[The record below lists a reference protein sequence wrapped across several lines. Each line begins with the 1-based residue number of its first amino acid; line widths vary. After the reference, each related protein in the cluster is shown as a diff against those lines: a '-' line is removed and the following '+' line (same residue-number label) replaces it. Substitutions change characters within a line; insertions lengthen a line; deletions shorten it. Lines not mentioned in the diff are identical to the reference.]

1 MSLVTI
7 TINNQTIHIEEGSSI
22 LQAARQ
28 GGFDIPTLC
37 HADHLKPFTSCFIC
51 AVKVHGGRDTLVPS
65 CATLVREGMIV
76 TVEDPEL
83 EASRRMAINLLLSDH
98 CGDCQSPCQSACPSN
113 IDIAGFLA
121 LIREGKTAEAA
132 RLIREQAP
140 FPGILG
146 RICPRP
152 CEEVCRR
159 QRVEEPIAI
168 CNMKRY
174 IADAEVEHF
183 GSPQLPCPGTPTGK
197 RVAIV
202 GAGPAGMS
210 AAYYLRLAGHQVRVF
225 EQRPAS
231 GGMLR
236 YGIPYYRLPEK
247 VLKTELEAVADLGV
261 ELCFGITVGTHIAA
275 QDLEQDFDALIL
287 GIGAQGATP
296 LGIPGEEL
304 PGVWPG
310 IGYLEA
316 VAERNPPELGDR
328 VVVVG
333 GGNTAI
339 DCARTVLR
347 EGKGRTQVSILYR
360 RGREEMPAQD
370 AEIAEALHEGVKIEY
385 LTAPMEILREGEEL
399 IITLSR
405 MELTAPDA
413 SGRRSPVPIPGSA
426 YQIRVSAVLA
436 ALGQQVLPDLARDLG
451 LETTRRGTIKVD
463 PRTFQTG
470 RPGIFACGDCQSGA
484 ATAVRAVGN
493 GRKTAY
499 SVHQYLSGLPLTGE
513 PVLFNSS
520 MGPLKDLSTE
530 LFTGYTQAERV
541 RMPVISDE
549 ERRTTDNEVETG
561 VEPALAM
568 KEAARC
574 LSCGCDAQKDCKLR
588 RYATRY
594 QGDQGLFGSPA
605 SGGRRGYRLDKSHEK
620 IKLEVHKCINCGACV
635 RACAEI
641 KGLNV
646 LAYINRGFTTRIH
659 VPFGRSLV
667 DTACDG
673 CGECTK
679 VCPTAGIMPQQTGTT
694 I

>member
-1 MSLVTI
+1 
-7 TINNQTIHIEEGSSI
+7 
-22 LQAARQ
+22 
-28 GGFDIPTLC
+28 
-37 HADHLKPFTSCFIC
+37 
-51 AVKVHGGRDTLVPS
+51 
-65 CATLVREGMIV
+65 MIV

-83 EASRRMAINLLLSDH
+83 DASRRMCIDLLLSDH
-98 CGDCQSPCQSACPSN
+98 CGDCQSPCQSACPAN
-113 IDIAGFLA
+113 IDIEGFLA
-121 LIREGKTAEAA
+121 LIQEGKTAEAA
-132 RLIREQAP
+132 QRIREQAP

-159 QRVEEPIAI
+159 RRVDEPIAI
-168 CNMKRY
+168 CSMKRH
-174 IADAEVEHF
+174 IADAELQQF
-183 GSPQLPCPGTPTGK
+183 GSPKLPPPGSLTGK

-210 AAYYLRLAGHQVRVF
+210 AAYYLRLQGHGVQVF
-225 EQRPAS
+225 EQHPAG

-236 YGIPYYRLPEK
+236 YGIPYYRLPEE
-247 VLKTELEAVADLGV
+247 VLKAEFDAVADLGV
-261 ELCFGITVGTHIAA
+261 ELRFGVRVGTDLAVKA
-275 QDLEQDFDALIL
+275 LEQDFDALIL
-287 GIGAQGATP
+287 GIGAQGAVP
-296 LGIPGEEL
+296 LGIPGAEL

-310 IGYLEA
+310 IAYLEA
-316 VAERNPPELGDR
+316 VAQRNPPELGDR
-328 VVVVG
+328 VAVIG

-339 DCARTVLR
+339 DCARTALR

-360 RGREEMPAQD
+360 RSRHEMPAED
-370 AEIAEALHEGVKIEY
+370 AEIAEALHEGVRIEY
-385 LTAPMEILREGEEL
+385 LTAPQEILREGDRL
-399 IITLSR
+399 ILTLSR
-405 MELTAPDA
+405 MELTAQDA
-413 SGRRSPVPIPGSA
+413 SGRCSPVPVPGSE
-426 YQIRVSAVLA
+426 YRVRVSAVLA

-451 LETTRRGTIKVD
+451 LETTRSGAVKTD

-484 ATAVRAVGN
+484 DTVVRAVGN

-520 MGPLKDLSTE
+520 MGPLEDLDAE
-530 LFTGYTQAERV
+530 LFAGYTQAERV
-541 RMPVISDE
+541 RIPVIRDE
-549 ERRTTDNEVETG
+549 ERRTTDKEVETG
-561 VEPALAM
+561 VEPALAV

-574 LSCGCDAQKDCKLR
+574 LSCGCDARKDCKLR

-594 QGDQGLFGSPA
+594 QGDQGRFGPPV
-605 SGGRRGYRLDKSHEK
+605 SGKRRAYSLDESHEK
-620 IKLEVHKCINCGACV
+620 IKIAVHKCINCGACV

-641 KGLNV
+641 KGLTV
-646 LAYINRGFTTRIH
+646 LTYINRGFTTRIH

-679 VCPTAGIMPQQTGTT
+679 VCPTAGIMPRQAGTAL
-694 I
+694 

>member
-1 MSLVTI
+1 
-7 TINNQTIHIEEGSSI
+7 
-22 LQAARQ
+22 
-28 GGFDIPTLC
+28 
-37 HADHLKPFTSCFIC
+37 
-51 AVKVHGGRDTLVPS
+51 
-65 CATLVREGMIV
+65 MIV

-83 EASRRMAINLLLSDH
+83 EASRRMCVNLLLSDH
-98 CGDCQSPCQSACPSN
+98 CGDCLSPCQSACPSN

-121 LIREGKTAEAA
+121 LIQEGKTADAA

-168 CNMKRY
+168 CSMKRY
-174 IADAEVEHF
+174 IADAELEQY
-183 GSPQLPCPGTPTGK
+183 GSPQLPLPGAPTGK

-225 EQRPAS
+225 EQHPAS

-236 YGIPYYRLPEK
+236 YGIPYYRLPEE
-247 VLKTELEAVADLGV
+247 VLKAELGAVADLGV
-261 ELCFGITVGTHIAA
+261 ELCFGVTVGTDIAIK
-275 QDLEQDFDALIL
+275 DLEQDFDALIL
-287 GIGAQGATP
+287 GIGAQEATP

-316 VAERNPPELGDR
+316 VAKRNPPELGDR
-328 VVVVG
+328 VVVIG

-339 DCARTVLR
+339 DCARTALR
-347 EGKGRTQVSILYR
+347 EGQGRTQVSILYR
-360 RGREEMPAQD
+360 RDREEMPAQD
-370 AEIAEALHEGVKIEY
+370 TEIAEALHEGVRIEY
-385 LTAPMEILREGEEL
+385 LTAPMEIIQEGDVL
-399 IITLSR
+399 SITLTR

-413 SGRRSPVPIPGSA
+413 SGRRNPVPIPGSA
-426 YQIRVSAVLA
+426 YQVQVSAVLA

-451 LETTRRGTIKVD
+451 LETTRRGTIKAD

-470 RPGIFACGDCQSGA
+470 RPRIFACGDCQSGTD
-484 ATAVRAVGN
+484 TAVRAVGN

-520 MGPLKDLSTE
+520 MGPLEGLSAE

-541 RMPVISDE
+541 RIPVISDE
-549 ERRTTDNEVETG
+549 ERRTTDKEVETG
-561 VEPALAM
+561 VEPGLAV

-594 QGDQGLFGSPA
+594 QGDQGLFEPPV
-605 SGGRRGYRLDKSHEK
+605 SGARRGYSLDESHEK
-620 IKLEVHKCINCGACV
+620 IKLEEHKCINCGACV

-646 LAYINRGFTTRIH
+646 LTYINRGFTTRIH

-679 VCPTAGIMPQQTGTT
+679 VCPTAGIMPR
-694 I
+694 